1 VWRGGAG
8 VVSMLAI
15 SESSTFQEWEGVG
28 DRPVQLISDLI
39 SWISIEVCMDDD
51 DSP

>member
-1 VWRGGAG
+1 M
-8 VVSMLAI
+8 VSILAI

-39 SWISIEVCMDDD
+39 SIEVCMDDD
-51 DSP
+51 DTP